1 MNKIGFK
8 FEHQHLHRLFSV
20 DELQVIDDAQKKRI
34 AENNRIRFSTHGVSR
49 LMTLDELQRLPR
61 IDRLDIRV
69 VDIQTGASW
78 KTNYLTVVRKFG

>member
-20 DELQVIDDAQKKRI
+20 DELQVIEDYQRKAAQHK
-34 AENNRIRFSTHGVSR
+34 NIRFSTHGVSR

-78 KTNYLTVVRKFG
+78 KTNYRTIVRKFG